1 MTHLVLTLNN
11 YLTSPVEYFLL
22 KVKSIAGRVYE
33 ALIQAQTKRALVAVR
48 QELAKHRMYK
58 ETYDQLWRLR
68 DSELKDI
75 GISRGEIHE
84 IALQAFIDEKNR

>member
-1 MTHLVLTLNN
+1 
-11 YLTSPVEYFLL
+11 
-22 KVKSIAGRVYE
+22 
-33 ALIQAQTKRALVAVR
+33 
-48 QELAKHRMYK
+48 LAKHRMYK